1 MGIIRTVL
9 RPYSLTSLRDS
20 RAQKNPSKKVLANHY
35 KSFSLAH
42 ALLQELHVSNYSLSP
57 GACGFPSFSLR
68 PPKLEADC
76 RTGCPIFD
84 RIIVLRVQCAAHP
97 SEVFLTLQP

>member
-9 RPYSLTSLRDS
+9 RPYSHTSLRDS
-20 RAQKNPSKKVLANHY
+20 RAQKNPSKKILANHSY
-35 KSFSLAH
+35 SFSLSH
-42 ALLQELHVSNYSLSP
+42 ALLQELHVSNFSLSW
-57 GACGFPSFSLR
+57 GFPSFSLR